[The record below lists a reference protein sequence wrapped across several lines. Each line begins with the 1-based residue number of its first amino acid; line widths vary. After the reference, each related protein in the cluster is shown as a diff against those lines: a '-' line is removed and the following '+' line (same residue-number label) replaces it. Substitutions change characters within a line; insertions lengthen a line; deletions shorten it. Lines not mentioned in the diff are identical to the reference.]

1 MFDVLTKGFR
11 SARAKLQ
18 GKALISETGIE
29 EALKDI
35 RMSLLEADV
44 ALPVVTAF
52 LEHVKEKAVGEVVQ
66 LSVKQKAGKQEIS
79 PAEHFIKLCHD
90 ELISLMG
97 EDEGQLQFL
106 DKSQP
111 TGVMLVGLHGTG
123 KTTTAGKLARLLKQ
137 DKHRPLLV
145 AADIYRP
152 AAVNQLKV
160 LGERL
165 KIPVFHRENMSPPD
179 LCAAAMH
186 QARQDKNDV
195 VIFDTA
201 GRLTID
207 EPLMDELSSIRERTR
222 AGNILLVVDA
232 MIGQD
237 AVRMAS
243 EFDKRLDIS
252 GVVLTKMDGDARG
265 GAALSV
271 RAVTGK
277 PVVYVGMGED
287 LSKLEPFRPDG
298 VATRILG
305 FGDVVGLVKDFEK
318 VVEKDKAE
326 EDALKILKGDFNL
339 YQFLDQIRAIQKMGS
354 LRDTMEKLPF
364 FHEMVPDGASVDEK
378 VLVRIEAMINS
389 MTPDERTRPEIID
402 ESRSKRIAQGSG
414 RKFHEVKDLLQ
425 RFGAMRE
432 VMKQVGK
439 QPSLLS
445 RLPGFKQALD
455 LAKSRGE
462 DVSDLLPDDG
472 MPAGGGWGVQGPRR
486 LTTAEKNKRRRKQK
500 LAKKQRRKGRRK

>member
-29 EALKDI
+29 EALRDI

-44 ALPVVTAF
+44 ALPVVSAF
-52 LEHVKEKAVGEVVQ
+52 LDHVKEKAVGEVVQ

-79 PAEHFIKLCHD
+79 PAEHFVKLCHD

-97 EDEGQLQFL
+97 DEEGQLQFQ
-106 DKSQP
+106 DKGQP

-165 KIPVFHRENMSPPD
+165 NVPVFHRENMSPPD

-207 EPLMDELSSIRERTR
+207 EPLMDELSSIRERTH

-243 EFDKRLDIS
+243 EFDKRLDLS

-277 PVVYVGMGED
+277 PVIYVGMGED

-339 YQFLDQIRAIQKMGS
+339 Y
-354 LRDTMEKLPF
+354 
-364 FHEMVPDGASVDEK
+364 
-378 VLVRIEAMINS
+378 
-389 MTPDERTRPEIID
+389 
-402 ESRSKRIAQGSG
+402 
-414 RKFHEVKDLLQ
+414 
-425 RFGAMRE
+425 
-432 VMKQVGK
+432 
-439 QPSLLS
+439 
-445 RLPGFKQALD
+445 
-455 LAKSRGE
+455 
-462 DVSDLLPDDG
+462 
-472 MPAGGGWGVQGPRR
+472 
-486 LTTAEKNKRRRKQK
+486 
-500 LAKKQRRKGRRK
+500 